1 MSPRTGFSVFYN
13 TVLLWGERR
22 HPHPKLVP
30 GDVGKV
36 GREGRK
42 KMKGQ
47 SGHTTSQSHLMLLL
61 WGPLPWLSVKLSSA
75 GRACS
80 SWGSCCAASLASPV
94 H

>member
-1 MSPRTGFSVFYN
+1 MSPKTGFSVFYN

-47 SGHTTSQSHLMLLL
+47 SGHTTSQSLN
-61 WGPLPWLSVKLSSA
+61 
-75 GRACS
+75 
-80 SWGSCCAASLASPV
+80 ASPV
-94 H
+94 GSPDLVVCQALECRQGLL

>member
-47 SGHTTSQSHLMLLL
+47 SGHTTS
-61 WGPLPWLSVKLSSA
+61 
-75 GRACS
+75 
-80 SWGSCCAASLASPV
+80 
-94 H
+94 

>member
-42 KMKGQ
+42 KNERTKWPHHF
-47 SGHTTSQSHLMLLL
+47 S
-61 WGPLPWLSVKLSSA
+61 K
-75 GRACS
+75 
-80 SWGSCCAASLASPV
+80 SLNASPV
-94 H
+94 GSPALVVCQALECRQGLL

>member
-42 KMKGQ
+42 NERTKWPYHFSKSLNASLVGVP
-47 SGHTTSQSHLMLLL
+47 S
-61 WGPLPWLSVKLSSA
+61 WLSVKLSGA

-80 SWGSCCAASLASPV
+80 SWGSRRAASLASPV